1 MTSGEVKQN
10 YELAYEDYRAGM
22 KYKEIAD
29 KYGVT
34 VNTVKSWKTRY
45 KWCKDDKKVCTQKPK
60 KCAYKKTQKENAE
73 EAGIEEVKQV
83 IENPDLTDKQRKFC
97 DEYLIDCNA
106 TRAYKAA
113 YPNVKK
119 DSSAAV
125 CAAKLLRIAKV
136 QEYINQQLDKISSE
150 KTADAKEV
158 MEYLTSVMRGE
169 SQAEIVVIEGT
180 GDGCSDARRMSKA
193 PDEKERLKAAEL
205 LGRRYG
211 LFKENV
217 NLEVEPVVLVNDLK
231 E

>member
-1 MTSGEVKQN
+1 M
-10 YELAYEDYRAGM
+10 
-22 KYKEIAD
+22 
-29 KYGVT
+29 
-34 VNTVKSWKTRY
+34 
-45 KWCKDDKKVCTQKPK
+45 
-60 KCAYKKTQKENAE
+60 
-73 EAGIEEVKQV
+73 
-83 IENPDLTDKQRKFC
+83 TDKQRKFC
-97 DEYLIDCNA
+97 DEYLIDLNA

-113 YPNVKK
+113 YPHVK
-119 DSSAAV
+119 SEGAARA
-125 CAAKLLRIAKV
+125 CASKLLTKANIKA
-136 QEYINQQLDKISSE
+136 YIDEQLDKISSE

-180 GDGCSDARRMSKA
+180 GDGCSDARKMSKA

>member
-1 MTSGEVKQN
+1 MTG
-10 YELAYEDYRAGM
+10 
-22 KYKEIAD
+22 
-29 KYGVT
+29 
-34 VNTVKSWKTRY
+34 
-45 KWCKDDKKVCTQKPK
+45 
-60 KCAYKKTQKENAE
+60 
-73 EAGIEEVKQV
+73 
-83 IENPDLTDKQRKFC
+83 DLTDKQRKFC
-97 DEYLIDCNA
+97 DEYLIDLNA

-113 YPNVKK
+113 YPHVK
-119 DSSAAV
+119 SEGAARA
-125 CAAKLLRIAKV
+125 CASKLLTKANIKT
-136 QEYINQQLDKISSE
+136 YLDKISSE

>member
-1 MTSGEVKQN
+1 M
-10 YELAYEDYRAGM
+10 
-22 KYKEIAD
+22 
-29 KYGVT
+29 
-34 VNTVKSWKTRY
+34 
-45 KWCKDDKKVCTQKPK
+45 
-60 KCAYKKTQKENAE
+60 
-73 EAGIEEVKQV
+73 
-83 IENPDLTDKQRKFC
+83 TDKQRKFC
-97 DEYLIDCNA
+97 DEYLIDLNA

-113 YPNVKK
+113 YPHVK
-119 DSSAAV
+119 SEGAARA
-125 CAAKLLRIAKV
+125 CASKLLTKANIKT
-136 QEYINQQLDKISSE
+136 YIDEQFDKISSE

-180 GDGCSDARRMSKA
+180 GDGCSDARRMNKA

-211 LFKENV
+211 LFKKNV

>member
-1 MTSGEVKQN
+1 M
-10 YELAYEDYRAGM
+10 
-22 KYKEIAD
+22 
-29 KYGVT
+29 
-34 VNTVKSWKTRY
+34 
-45 KWCKDDKKVCTQKPK
+45 
-60 KCAYKKTQKENAE
+60 
-73 EAGIEEVKQV
+73 
-83 IENPDLTDKQRKFC
+83 TDKQRKFC
-97 DEYLIDCNA
+97 DEYLIDLNA

-113 YPNVKK
+113 YPHVK
-119 DSSAAV
+119 SEGAARA
-125 CAAKLLRIAKV
+125 CASKLLTKANIKT
-136 QEYINQQLDKISSE
+136 YIDEQLDKISSE

-169 SQAEIVVIEGT
+169 SQAEIVVIERT

>member
-1 MTSGEVKQN
+1 MTG
-10 YELAYEDYRAGM
+10 
-22 KYKEIAD
+22 
-29 KYGVT
+29 
-34 VNTVKSWKTRY
+34 
-45 KWCKDDKKVCTQKPK
+45 
-60 KCAYKKTQKENAE
+60 
-73 EAGIEEVKQV
+73 
-83 IENPDLTDKQRKFC
+83 DLTDKQRKFC
-97 DEYLIDCNA
+97 DEYLIDLNA

-113 YPNVKK
+113 YPHVK
-119 DSSAAV
+119 SEGAARA
-125 CAAKLLRIAKV
+125 CASKLLTKANIKT
-136 QEYINQQLDKISSE
+136 YIDEQLDKISSE

-180 GDGCSDARRMSKA
+180 GDGCSDARRMNKA

>member
-1 MTSGEVKQN
+1 M
-10 YELAYEDYRAGM
+10 
-22 KYKEIAD
+22 
-29 KYGVT
+29 
-34 VNTVKSWKTRY
+34 
-45 KWCKDDKKVCTQKPK
+45 
-60 KCAYKKTQKENAE
+60 
-73 EAGIEEVKQV
+73 
-83 IENPDLTDKQRKFC
+83 TDKQRKFC
-97 DEYLIDCNA
+97 DEYLIDLNA

-113 YPNVKK
+113 YPHVK
-119 DSSAAV
+119 SEGAARA
-125 CAAKLLRIAKV
+125 CASKLLTKANIKT
-136 QEYINQQLDKISSE
+136 YIDEQLDKISSE

-180 GDGCSDARRMSKA
+180 GDGCSDARKMSKA